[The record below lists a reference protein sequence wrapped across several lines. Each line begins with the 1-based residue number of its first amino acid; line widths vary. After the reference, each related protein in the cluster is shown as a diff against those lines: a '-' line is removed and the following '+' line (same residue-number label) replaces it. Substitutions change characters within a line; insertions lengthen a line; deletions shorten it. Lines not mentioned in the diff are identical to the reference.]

1 MLMQEQVISINPNVM
16 SGVPVFAGTRVPI
29 YSLFD
34 YVLTGETID
43 AFINDFPTV
52 SKEQAMKVITM
63 AQEILLANS
72 KFILRE
78 NFTFRREYSQTT

>member
-1 MLMQEQVISINPNVM
+1 M
-16 SGVPVFAGTRVPI
+16 
-29 YSLFD
+29 
-34 YVLTGETID
+34 LTGEIID